1 MIIISSSVSFEFYFV
16 IVNVAKESREICARN
31 QSGHFASLHVEI
43 FIIAKTNNLENPDE
57 ITKENT
63 TEEVE
68 DEFQEDPVPDN

>member
-1 MIIISSSVSFEFYFV
+1 MSALNSTSSL
-16 IVNVAKESREICARN
+16 VNVAKESREKCEQN